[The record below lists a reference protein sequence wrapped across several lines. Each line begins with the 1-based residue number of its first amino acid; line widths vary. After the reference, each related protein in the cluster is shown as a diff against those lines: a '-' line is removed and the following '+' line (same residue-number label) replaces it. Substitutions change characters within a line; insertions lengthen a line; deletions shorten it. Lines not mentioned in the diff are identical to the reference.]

1 MARAVDRV
9 YAHIRDGIVDGDYA
23 PGARLGEVEIAE
35 LTDTSRTPVR
45 EALRQLEMEGL
56 VEVLPH
62 RGARVCSWS
71 SEDLEEIYDLR
82 MTLEAMAAGRAAT
95 RIEDK
100 DVDRM
105 AELCQLME
113 AAASG
118 PERQLDLV
126 AQLNDEFHAIVRS
139 ASASTRLVTM
149 LGAVIQLPLVM
160 RTFHRYSADDLVR
173 SCAHHRD
180 LVAALR
186 ARDEVWADSV
196 MRAHV
201 RAAKHVLLQ
210 ALSSDQAT
218 RPNASTAKPERQEL
232 T

>member
-9 YAHIRDGIVDGDYA
+9 YAHLRDSIVSGAYA

-35 LTDTSRTPVR
+35 LTETSRTPVR

-62 RGARVCSWS
+62 RGARVYQWTAD
-71 SEDLEEIYDLR
+71 DLEEIYDLR
-82 MTLEAMAAGRAAT
+82 MTLEAMAAARAAS
-95 RIEDK
+95 RIGEK
-100 DVDRM
+100 DVDRL
-105 AELCQLME
+105 AELCDLME
-113 AAASG
+113 TAAADG
-118 PERQLDLV
+118 AEQRLDLM
-126 AQLNDEFHAIVRS
+126 AQLNDEFHAIVRT
-139 ASASTRLVTM
+139 AAASTRLISM

-160 RTFHRYSADDLVR
+160 RTFHRYAPVDLAR
-173 SCAHHRD
+173 SHAHHRD

-186 ARDEVWADSV
+186 AGDETWADSV

-210 ALSSDQAT
+210 ALTTDETKESS
-218 RPNASTAKPERQEL
+218 
-232 T
+232 

>member
-9 YAHIRDGIVDGDYA
+9 YAHIRDSIVSGTYA

-35 LTDTSRTPVR
+35 LTETSRTPVR

-62 RGARVCSWS
+62 RGARVYQWTAD
-71 SEDLEEIYDLR
+71 DLEEIYDLR
-82 MTLEAMAAGRAAT
+82 MTLEAMAAARAAS
-95 RIEDK
+95 RIGEK
-100 DVDRM
+100 DVDRL
-105 AELCQLME
+105 AELCDLME
-113 AAASG
+113 TAAADG
-118 PERQLDLV
+118 ADQRLDLM
-126 AQLNDEFHAIVRS
+126 AQLNDEFHAIVRT
-139 ASASTRLVTM
+139 AAASTRLISM

-160 RTFHRYSADDLVR
+160 RTFHRYAPVDLAR
-173 SCAHHRD
+173 SHAHHRD

-186 ARDEVWADSV
+186 AGDETWADSV

-210 ALSSDQAT
+210 ALTTDETKESS
-218 RPNASTAKPERQEL
+218 
-232 T
+232 

>member
-9 YAHIRDGIVDGDYA
+9 YAHIRDSIVSGTYA

-35 LTDTSRTPVR
+35 LTETSRTPVR

-62 RGARVCSWS
+62 RGARVYRWTAD
-71 SEDLEEIYDLR
+71 DLEEIYDLR
-82 MTLEAMAAGRAAT
+82 MTLEAMAAARAAS
-95 RIEDK
+95 RIGEK
-100 DVDRM
+100 DVDRL
-105 AELCQLME
+105 AELCDLME
-113 AAASG
+113 TAAGDGADQ
-118 PERQLDLV
+118 RLDLM
-126 AQLNDEFHAIVRS
+126 AQLNDEFHAIVRT
-139 ASASTRLVTM
+139 AAASTRLISM

-160 RTFHRYSADDLVR
+160 RTFHRYAPVDLAR
-173 SCAHHRD
+173 SHAHHRD

-186 ARDEVWADSV
+186 AGDETWADSV

-210 ALSSDQAT
+210 ALTTDETKESS
-218 RPNASTAKPERQEL
+218 
-232 T
+232 